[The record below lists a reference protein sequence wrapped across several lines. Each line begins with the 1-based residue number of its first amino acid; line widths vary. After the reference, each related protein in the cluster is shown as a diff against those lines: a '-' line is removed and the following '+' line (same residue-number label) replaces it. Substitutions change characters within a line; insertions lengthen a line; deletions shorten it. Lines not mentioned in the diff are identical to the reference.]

1 MRALSFSLCAVLFAF
16 GLNAQQKNDTLS
28 AEPNNSVER
37 LIFLDSIIESK
48 IYLAPKEAVRF
59 AYEAST
65 IAKDMAQSEIVAK
78 TYRVIGDNY
87 MILGIYDRA
96 LTMYAKGIK
105 ICQDNAFNA
114 IQAETHISV
123 GELYTEQMILPLAM
137 ENFNRARDYFK
148 LENSLSGE
156 ARALQG
162 IGRVYLLLNEYE
174 EALASFRHSLSKAE
188 KAGDLRQVAISFGL
202 MGEAHDLNG
211 GIDEAFRFYR
221 ESKDLLDG
229 TDNKDILGS
238 TFWKIGELHVKN
250 EDFQSA
256 LENYIKSLWIFK
268 SLNDKYRESQTYL
281 HLAKLYLKEKD
292 YRQVENL
299 AAQSLRISSKNGF
312 LIQLKEAYKLM
323 ADASMEL
330 EDYETALMNYQ
341 KYSMMKDSI
350 FNANLANVI
359 TDIEVRN
366 EADKKNRAIDEL
378 EKSQLEQ
385 RVELAEKNAQ
395 RNILMIVLAFA
406 IALAAVLFYLY
417 TTKNRANKLILES
430 KRQAEDATKAKANF
444 LSTMSHEIRTPMN
457 AIIGMT
463 HLLTKEN
470 LKEEQKDKVE
480 IINFSANNL
489 LNLINDILDF
499 SKIESGKIE
508 FEELVFKP
516 AELINNLYKTFEE
529 RTIENGLDFNFR
541 IGSNVPETVKGDPS
555 RLSQILINL
564 IGNAI
569 KFTDKGGV
577 EIKVEEKQR
586 QGIVSTLIFKVID
599 TGIGIS
605 EEKQAK
611 IFESFSQADS
621 QISRKYGG
629 TGLGLAITKSLV
641 ELQDGKIR
649 LISQPGLGS
658 EFIVELKFELALEPQ
673 TSNDDEKEVDENKLR
688 GKRVLIVEDDIINQ
702 KVAQNI
708 LSKWDVE
715 IEVAENGKVAL
726 EKLQKEDFDIIL
738 MDLHMPEMN
747 GYEATQ
753 AIRALNGDS
762 GKDKTPII
770 ALTADAFTDVRDRI
784 MEFKMNDYVSKPFVP
799 DELKKKISKN
809 LN

>member
-1 MRALSFSLCAVLFAF
+1 MRALSFSLFAVLFAI

-96 LTMYAKGIK
+96 LTMYAKGLK
-105 ICQDNAFNA
+105 VCQDNAYNA
-114 IQAETHISV
+114 IQAETHLSV
-123 GELYTEQMILPLAM
+123 GELYMEQMILPLAM
-137 ENFNRARDYFK
+137 ENFNRARDYFR

-162 IGRVYLLLNEYE
+162 IGRVYLLLNDYE

-188 KAGDLRQVAISFGL
+188 KKGDLRQVAISFGL

-211 GIDEAFRFYR
+211 DIEEAFRFYR

-229 TDNKDILGS
+229 TDNKDILGA

-281 HLAKLYLKEKD
+281 HLARLYLKEKD

-323 ADASMEL
+323 SDASMEL
-330 EDYETALMNYQ
+330 EDYETALGNYR
-341 KYSMMKDSI
+341 KYSLMKDSI

-378 EKSQLEQ
+378 EKSQLQQ
-385 RVELAEKNAQ
+385 RIEIAEKNAQ
-395 RNILMIVLAFA
+395 RNILMIVLGFA

-417 TTKNRANKLILES
+417 VTKNRANKLILES

-463 HLLTKEN
+463 HLLMKEN
-470 LKEEQKDKVE
+470 LEDEQKDKVE

-508 FEELVFKP
+508 FEEVVFKP
-516 AELINNLYKTFEE
+516 AELIKNLYKTFEA
-529 RTIENGLDFNFR
+529 RTSENGLDFNFR
-541 IGSNVPETVKGDPS
+541 IGPNVPETVKGDPS

-586 QGIVSTLIFKVID
+586 QGIVSTMIFKVID

-621 QISRKYGG
+621 QISRKYEG
-629 TGLGLAITKSLV
+629 TGLGLAITKSLI

-658 EFIVELKFELALEPQ
+658 EFIVELNFELALEPE
-673 TSNDDEKEVDENKLR
+673 TAADEDKEVDENRLK

-702 KVAQNI
+702 KVAHNI

-726 EKLQKEDFDIIL
+726 EKLEKEDFDIIL

-753 AIRALNGDS
+753 AIRALNGDR

-784 MEFKMNDYVSKPFVP
+784 LEYKMNDYVSKPFVP
-799 DELKKKISKN
+799 EELKKKIFKN